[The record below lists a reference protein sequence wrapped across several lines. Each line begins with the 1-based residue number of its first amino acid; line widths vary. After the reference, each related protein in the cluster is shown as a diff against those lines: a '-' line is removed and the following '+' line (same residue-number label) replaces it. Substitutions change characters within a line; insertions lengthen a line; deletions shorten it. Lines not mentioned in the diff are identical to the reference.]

1 MEIIVE
7 EFEDIKGFTKLKSD
21 FQKSWQ
27 KDLGRRGAVRGQLG
41 RGSAGQYQDEDTG
54 KGRVTD

>member
-7 EFEDIKGFTKLKSD
+7 EFEDIKGFIKLKSD

-27 KDLGRRGAVRGQLG
+27 KDLGRRGAVRG
-41 RGSAGQYQDEDTG
+41 
-54 KGRVTD
+54 